1 MDMETQTDRQDYVT
15 MEIEMTVMKLQPKTA
30 RIASKP
36 QSPGRGEKGSS
47 LEPSVGAQLC

>member
-47 LEPSVGAQLC
+47 LEP